1 MIRRPPRSTR
11 TDTLFPYTTLFRSL
25 GAGAEPR
32 PDSRYAV
39 SKVFGEALG
48 RLFADKYGLEVVCLR
63 IGSFRPVPTTRR
75 MLHIWIGPDD
85 MVRLTVA
92 AIDAPQVHFSV
103 VYGVS
108 HTEAGWWEMED
119 AEALGYRPVLD
130 VGKYANDVENKAP
143 PEGLVESDRK
153 STRLNFS

>member
-11 TDTLFPYTTLFRSL
+11 TDTLFPYTTLFRRL

-85 MVRLTVA
+85 MVRLTVR
-92 AIDAPQVHFSV
+92 S
-103 VYGVS
+103 
-108 HTEAGWWEMED
+108 EE
-119 AEALGYRPVLD
+119 RR
-130 VGKYANDVENKAP
+130 VGKECVRTGRFRGSPY
-143 PEGLVESDRK
+143 
-153 STRLNFS
+153 T